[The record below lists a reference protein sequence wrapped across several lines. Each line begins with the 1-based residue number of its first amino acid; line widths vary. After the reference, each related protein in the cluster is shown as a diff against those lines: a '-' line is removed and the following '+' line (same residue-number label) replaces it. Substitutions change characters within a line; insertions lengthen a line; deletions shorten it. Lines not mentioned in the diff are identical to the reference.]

1 MSHVRP
7 VLLFDEPMGTERLRW
22 ESREAEVS
30 GSERINIAEDVRKYA
45 AEQGMQNAEAM
56 EAGMREKPMAFVK
69 KGAEFSAS
77 A

>member
-1 MSHVRP
+1 MG
-7 VLLFDEPMGTERLRW
+7 EPGGR
-22 ESREAEVS
+22 
-30 GSERINIAEDVRKYA
+30 SEREGTNQHAEDVRKYA